1 LNVRLTKTSDEG
13 QREGAMFKEIWRA
26 ILTVVFILV
35 VIPILFYALLQFGD
49 FNSEGGAGGG
59 DRPTQSP

>member
-1 LNVRLTKTSDEG
+1 
-13 QREGAMFKEIWRA
+13 MFKEIWRA

-49 FNSEGGAGGG
+49 FNSGGGAGGG